1 MIRRATT
8 AREDVDALVALRC
21 AMWDELHPGAHAD
34 AAMRESTRVY
44 YAEAATNRIGW
55 LARVEGVDVGML
67 TLLITE
73 HPPRITGAERR
84 GYVTA
89 VFVAPAH
96 RRRGVARA
104 LVREAIDHARRERLR
119 RVLLRTSE
127 AARGLYTSEGFAVL
141 EHLALEPGAS
151 AR

>member
-34 AAMRESTRVY
+34 AAMRENTRAY
-44 YAEAATNRIGW
+44 HAEAAPNRIGW
-55 LARVEGVDVGML
+55 LARVDDVDVGML
-67 TLLITE
+67 TLLVTD
-73 HPPRITGAERR
+73 HPPRITGPERR

-89 VFVAPAH
+89 VFVAPDR

-104 LVREAIDHARRERLR
+104 LLREAIDHARRERLR

-127 AARGLYTSEGFAVL
+127 PARGLYASEGFRAL
-141 EHLALEPGAS
+141 EHLALELG
-151 AR
+151 